1 MLPGSKRGPKDKK
14 WTKTAACAFA
24 DHFAKRSEPLPA
36 AESLNESPLIEV
48 TGAGLKWLFSSCGSE
63 PTQVRAAEGAPVRN
77 IVLGI
82 TGALLAIGVGQEPGI
97 GTCHAYWALDNLE
110 VPEGTTGAVRRVRG
124 GTGDLQLRL
133 AEGTSTWCSGHHC
146 RPWEIGDGELPP
158 TAAPLLPPHVERPPS
173 PLPPLRSASPEQG
186 TDMSDDDDL
195 PPPPPMIA
203 PLPIA
208 PSPLPPSGLAEPE
221 PIASNGCSLGSNR
234 APTSCRPHR
243 VPPLDLVPPPPPP
256 RRGPVRIALGSPSPP
271 PPSLPWVLDLMAG
284 TYTPHPLPSPSADIC
299 LPDDCSLITDGG

>member
-158 TAAPLLPPHVERPPS
+158 TAAPLLPPHV
-173 PLPPLRSASPEQG
+173 
-186 TDMSDDDDL
+186 DF
-195 PPPPPMIA
+195 
-203 PLPIA
+203 PI
-208 PSPLPPSGLAEPE
+208 
-221 PIASNGCSLGSNR
+221 R
-234 APTSCRPHR
+234 A
-243 VPPLDLVPPPPPP
+243 
-256 RRGPVRIALGSPSPP
+256 
-271 PPSLPWVLDLMAG
+271 
-284 TYTPHPLPSPSADIC
+284 
-299 LPDDCSLITDGG
+299 